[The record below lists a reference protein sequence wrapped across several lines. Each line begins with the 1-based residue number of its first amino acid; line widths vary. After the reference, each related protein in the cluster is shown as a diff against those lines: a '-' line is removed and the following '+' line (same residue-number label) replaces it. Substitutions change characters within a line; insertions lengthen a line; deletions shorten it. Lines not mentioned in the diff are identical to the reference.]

1 MLKIKE
7 KESYKAVMK
16 KAFWKKVINNII
28 IFFVGLFYN
37 NRTFNVNFREIKM
50 KLKELIEKLKKT

>member
-16 KAFWKKVINNII
+16 KAFWKKVLNNII
-28 IFFVGLFYN
+28 FFLLAYFTTIGL
-37 NRTFNVNFREIKM
+37 
-50 KLKELIEKLKKT
+50 LILTLGK